1 MIPTLE
7 ELRRD
12 THTKVNDIRRID
24 AILNEDDF
32 TEIWESLTPDEK
44 LELVNAVAWANKAIV
59 VEVIKKRK
67 SIALESMN
75 MIQLRTLAKQRG
87 LVAFMQMSKS
97 TLLSELSKTEGLNY
111 E

>member
-7 ELRRD
+7 ELKRD

-32 TEIWESLTPDEK
+32 ATTWESLTPDEK
-44 LELVNAVAWANKAIV
+44 LEMVNAVAWANKTAVI
-59 VEVIKKRK
+59 ELIKKQK
-67 SIALESMN
+67 SKALDTMN
-75 MIQLRTLAKQRG
+75 LIQLRLLAKQRG

-97 TLLSELSKTEGLNY
+97 TLLSELSKTEGLEY